1 MALFFTLLYI
11 LTAYLSPGVLF
22 GSLAEFR
29 IELILAALALLTSV
43 FALQGS
49 GLARVPQA
57 FAILGICAAVFI
69 SIIFSGW
76 LGHAPY
82 ALISFLPQALTFFFV
97 FINVRTR
104 KHILLLVGVL
114 SIACFYTVLRAWFAL
129 QQGSLSDPYLFTQ
142 MTEGDI
148 PIFRIQGLGEINDPN
163 DLAQTLVSLTPL
175 LFLFWKKGSTLRNFF
190 VVLLPAGLLTFGLF
204 LTHSR
209 GGIVGML
216 AVGIL
221 ASRRKLGTIPSLIG
235 AAVAFAGSMAIGW
248 TGGREISVEA
258 GSDRLE
264 AWSTGLQLIRSHPI
278 FGVGFERFGE
288 YFYITAHNSVVVC
301 AAELGLFG
309 LFFWV
314 LFLLTSIRD
323 LRVAEKAGLRAPD
336 DSDEA
341 PANPYISMRSPQPAA
356 LSRHHT
362 PAKAG
367 GLLLAEADDDDVYNL
382 VPAPSPIPTPL
393 QPPPHLASLAEPAE
407 LSAEQIRGMARL
419 SLLSLAGFLVTGWF
433 LSRAYVMLL
442 FLYGGLAQV
451 IYQMAL
457 TRGLVPARMRM
468 GRAARLSLI
477 SSIGL
482 ILVVY
487 VILRL
492 QNLVSH

>member
-1 MALFFTLLYI
+1 MALFFTLLYV
-11 LTAYLSPGVLF
+11 LTAYLSPDVLF

-29 IELILAALALLTSV
+29 IELILAALAILTSV

-69 SIIFSGW
+69 SIVFSGW
-76 LGHAPY
+76 LGHAPF
-82 ALISFLPQALTFFFV
+82 AVLSFLPQAMIFFLV

-114 SIACFYTVLRAWFAL
+114 SIACLYSVLRAWFAL
-129 QQGSLSDPYLFTQ
+129 QQGSLADPYLFTQ
-142 MTEGDI
+142 YAESET

-163 DLAQTLVSLTPL
+163 DLAQALVSLTPL
-175 LFLFWKKGSTLRNFF
+175 LFLFWQKGSTLRNFF

-209 GGIVGML
+209 GGIVGIL

-221 ASRRKLGTIPSLIG
+221 AGRRKLGTIPSLIG
-235 AAVAFAGSMAIGW
+235 AAIAFAASMAIGW

-323 LRVAEKAGLRAPD
+323 LRVAQKAGLQAPD
-336 DSDEA
+336 STNEA
-341 PANPYISMRSPQPAA
+341 PANPYLSMRSPQPAA

-362 PAKAG
+362 PAGAG
-367 GLLLAEADDDDVYNL
+367 GLLLAETDDEDEVQDRF
-382 VPAPSPIPTPL
+382 AIPTPL
-393 QPPPHLASLAEPAE
+393 QPPPHLAGLAEPAE

-457 TRGLVPARMRM
+457 TRDLVPARMRM
-468 GRAARLSLI
+468 GRAARLSFM

-492 QNLVSH
+492 QNLVAH

>member
-1 MALFFTLLYI
+1 MALFFTLLYV
-11 LTAYLSPGVLF
+11 LTAYLSPAVLF
-22 GSLAEFR
+22 GALAEFR

-49 GLARVPQA
+49 SLSRVPQA

-76 LGHAPY
+76 LGHAPF
-82 ALISFLPQALTFFFV
+82 ALISFLPQALIFFLV

-114 SIACFYTVLRAWFAL
+114 SVACFYTILRAWFAL
-129 QQGSLSDPYLFTQ
+129 HQGSLTDPYLFTQ

-163 DLAQTLVSLTPL
+163 DLAQALVSLTPL
-175 LFLFWKKGSTLRNFF
+175 LFLFWQKGSALRNFF
-190 VVLLPAGLLTFGLF
+190 LVLLPVGLLTFGLF

-235 AAVAFAGSMAIGW
+235 AAVAFAASMAIGW

-264 AWSTGLQLIRSHPI
+264 AWSTGLQLIRSHPV
-278 FGVGFERFGE
+278 FGVGFQRFGE

-314 LFLLTSIRD
+314 LFLLTSLRD
-323 LRVAEKAGLRAPD
+323 LRVAQKAGLATPD
-336 DSDEA
+336 SIQDA
-341 PANPYISMRSPQPAA
+341 PANPYLSMRSPQPAVA
-356 LSRHHT
+356 HARLA
-362 PAKAG
+362 PAGAG
-367 GLLLAEADDDDVYNL
+367 GLLLAEAEDDDELQNL
-382 VPAPSPIPTPL
+382 VPAPIPP
-393 QPPPHLASLAEPAE
+393 QPPPHLASLAEPAQ

-419 SLLSLAGFLVTGWF
+419 SLLSLAGFLITGWF

-457 TRGLVPARMRM
+457 NRGLVPARMRM
-468 GRAARLSLI
+468 GRAARLSFM

-487 VILRL
+487 IILRL
-492 QNLVSH
+492 QNMFAH

>member
-22 GSLAEFR
+22 GDLAEFR
-29 IELILAALALLTSV
+29 IELIFAALALLTSI

-49 GLARVPQA
+49 GLSRVPQA

-76 LGHAPY
+76 LGHAPF
-82 ALISFLPQALTFFFV
+82 ALISFLPQALIFFLIFV
-97 FINVRTR
+97 NVRTR
-104 KHILLLVGVL
+104 KHILLIVGVL
-114 SIACFYTVLRAWFAL
+114 SIACIYTVLRAWFAL
-129 QQGSLSDPYLFTQ
+129 QQGSLTDPYLFTQ
-142 MTEGDI
+142 WTEAGA
-148 PIFRIQGLGEINDPN
+148 PIFRIMGLGEINDPN
-163 DLAQTLVSLTPL
+163 DLAQALVSLTPL

-190 VVLLPAGLLTFGLF
+190 TVLLPASLLTFGLF

-235 AAVAFAGSMAIGW
+235 AAVAFAVSMAIGW

-323 LRVAEKAGLRAPD
+323 LRVAEKAGLADPD
-336 DSDEA
+336 AGQDA
-341 PANPYISMRSPQPAA
+341 PANPYLSMRSARYA
-356 LSRHHT
+356 VASSRQT
-362 PAKAG
+362 PTG
-367 GLLLAEADDDDVYNL
+367 GLLLAEPEDDDEDRDL
-382 VPAPSPIPTPL
+382 VPAPTPL

-419 SLLSLAGFLVTGWF
+419 SLLSLTGFLVTGWF

-457 TRGLVPARMRM
+457 SRGLVPARMRM
-468 GRAARLSLI
+468 GRAARLSFM

-487 VILRL
+487 IILRL
-492 QNLVSH
+492 QNMFAK